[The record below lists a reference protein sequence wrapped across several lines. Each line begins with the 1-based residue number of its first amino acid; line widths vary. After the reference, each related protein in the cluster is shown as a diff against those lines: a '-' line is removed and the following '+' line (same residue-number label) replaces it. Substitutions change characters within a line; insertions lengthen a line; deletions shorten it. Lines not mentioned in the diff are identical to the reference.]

1 MQLIKNRSGL
11 NVRGGYP
18 RAVKLA
24 LCANHGGYFTFA
36 GECACAEKSVVYKFA
51 VIGTDYGWLHNT
63 AGEVK
68 TFLSESGARR
78 AAKCYATTRAAE
90 LASEIE

>member
-1 MQLIKNRSGL
+1 MQLIKNRNGL
-11 NVRGGYP
+11 NVRGGAP

-36 GECACAEKSVVYKFA
+36 GECSCAEKAVVDKFA
-51 VIGTDYGWLHNT
+51 VIGTPYGWLHNT

-68 TFLSESGARR
+68 TFLSGSGARR
-78 AAKCYATTRAAE
+78 AAKGYAATRAE
-90 LASEIE
+90 TP

>member
-1 MQLIKNRSGL
+1 MQFIENRKDL
-11 NVRGGYP
+11 NVRGGAP
-18 RAVKLA
+18 RAVKLT
-24 LCANHGGYFTFA
+24 LCTNHGGYFTFA

-68 TFLSESGARR
+68 TFLSGSGARR
-78 AAKCYATTRAAE
+78 AAKCYAATHAE
-90 LASEIE
+90 TP

>member
-1 MQLIKNRSGL
+1 MQLIENRNDL
-11 NVRGGYP
+11 NVRGGVP
-18 RAVKLA
+18 RAVKLK

-36 GECACAEKSVVYKFA
+36 GECACVGKSVVYKFA

-78 AAKCYATTRAAE
+78 AAKCYAATRAE
-90 LASEIE
+90 NP

>member
-1 MQLIKNRSGL
+1 MQLIKNRNGL
-11 NVRGGYP
+11 NVRGGAP

-36 GECACAEKSVVYKFA
+36 GECSCAEKAVVDKFA
-51 VIGTDYGWLHNT
+51 VIGTPYGWLHNT

-68 TFLSESGARR
+68 TFLSGSGARR
-78 AAKCYATTRAAE
+78 AAKCYAATRAE
-90 LASEIE
+90 TP